1 MSLSNKQ
8 RYFIEKHSDWS
19 ADKIAKTLNV
29 DIKLI
34 KGFRTNLEQKEYP
47 FWYKLFLPAIPLLFI
62 LILELG
68 LSFSN
73 YGYGFETFIE
83 TNENSE
89 YLRLNPELTFK
100 YFSEFKLPMNFIP
113 DAFNKSKGT
122 KTFRVFVLGGS
133 STAGWPFSGNEAFPR
148 RIRRHLEIIYPE
160 KDFEVINFGVSAVNS
175 YFINDIVDDALLYN
189 PDLVIIYAG
198 HNEYYGALGVGAS
211 KSFGTSKFIVE
222 TVLWLREF
230 KTYQLLESIVS
241 GMLRLFASDG
251 GVKDATTMEIMIG
264 ESEIPLNSDLYIA
277 GIEQFNNN
285 MSDMLEKISAK
296 GIPVIFGKLT
306 SNLEQKPFISGNNS
320 ESATSIYNE
329 AIEIMNSG
337 NATLAKTKFI
347 KARELDLLRFR
358 APNEMNKV
366 IDKLSQKFHCT
377 TIDFD
382 SLFSANSENHI
393 PGYNIFVDH
402 LHPTFKGHNLI
413 GDEITKT
420 IINHQLLITVD
431 TAQVKLPIDSLIS
444 ERYQNSKLDF
454 AFADLTLRVLLGSF
468 PFQKKGAK
476 NKILSEFK
484 GDSIQ
489 NRIAIEIQDGKITPL
504 FAYKKIMDYYFN
516 NSMFDNYY
524 NEVSAFID
532 HRPYNTHI
540 YIEGIKKLQSK
551 NKKELALNIVEKLH
565 NFSPSNYTNSVLGII
580 NFDNMNYNNASIYF
594 NNAESFDPDDEIS
607 IVYSAASKFM
617 LGMDW
622 MKNIVKDLESFYPKM
637 KETAESYLKRRRL
650 NEAEIFLEMMYQL
663 HQDHFNTKWLGIIK
677 VEKKKFDEAIPL
689 LKESLNFVQ
698 RDAIVHYNLAVSFR
712 EEGEMDKAITAISE
726 SLMINPNFAPAVN
739 WKRQHIK

>member
-8 RYFIEKHSDWS
+8 RYFIEKHSNWS

-34 KGFRTNLEQKEYP
+34 KEFQTNLEQKEYP
-47 FWYKLFLPAIPLLFI
+47 FWYKMILPVIPLIFL
-62 LILELG
+62 LILEIALILG
-68 LSFSN
+68 N
-73 YGYGFETFIE
+73 YGYKFETFIE
-83 TNENSE
+83 TKENSE

-100 YFSEFKLPMNFIP
+100 YFSGFKLPMNFIP
-113 DAFNKSKGT
+113 DAFKKIKGENT
-122 KTFRVFVLGGS
+122 YRIFVFGGS

-148 RIRRHLEIIYPE
+148 RIRRHLEITYAD
-160 KDFEVINFGVSAVNS
+160 KDFETINFGVSAVNS

-198 HNEYYGALGVGAS
+198 HNEYYGTLGVGSS

-222 TVLWLREF
+222 TVLWLKEF
-230 KTYQLLESIVS
+230 KTYQLLERIVS
-241 GMLRLFASDG
+241 GLMHLFASDG
-251 GVKDATTMEIMIG
+251 GDKSITTMEMMIG

-285 MSDMLEKISAK
+285 MSDILKKIRDK
-296 GIPVIFGKLT
+296 DIPVIFGKLT
-306 SNLEQKPFISGNNS
+306 SNLKQKPFISRSNS
-320 ESATSIYNE
+320 ESATRIFNE
-329 AIEIMNSG
+329 AIEIMNGENFS
-337 NATLAKTKFI
+337 LAKAKFI

-366 IDKLSQKFHCT
+366 IDELSQKFHCT

-382 SLFSANSENHI
+382 SLFSVNSENHI
-393 PGYNIFVDH
+393 PDYNIFVDH
-402 LHPTFKGHNLI
+402 LHPTVEGHNLI
-413 GDEITKT
+413 GDEIAKT
-420 IINHQLLITVD
+420 IISHQFVESIDPTNLKI
-431 TAQVKLPIDSLIS
+431 PIDSLITD
-444 ERYQNSKLDF
+444 RYQNSKLDF

-489 NRIAIEIQDGKITPL
+489 NRIALEIQDGKITPL
-504 FAYKKIMDYYFN
+504 FGYKKIMDYYFN

-532 HRPYNTHI
+532 HRPYSTNI

-551 NKKELALNIVEKLH
+551 NQEELALNIVERLH
-565 NFSPSNYTNSVLGII
+565 NFSPSNYTNSILGIV
-580 NFDNMNYNNASIYF
+580 NFDNRNYNIARIYF
-594 NNAESFDPDDEIS
+594 NNAEALGPNDEIS

-622 MKNIVKDLESFYPKM
+622 MKIIARDLESFYPKM
-637 KETAESYLKRRRL
+637 KETSESYLKRRKL

-677 VEKKKFDEAIPL
+677 VEKKKFAEAIPL
-689 LKESLNFVQ
+689 LKESLTFVQ
-698 RDAIVHYNLAVSFR
+698 KDAIVHYNLAVSFR
-712 EEGEMDKAITAISE
+712 EEGEMDNAITAISE